1 MIEASP
7 TSADADA
14 EIAAIEAGAED
25 FEPADNGATLFFTA
39 LTDMDAVSHALPNYG
54 FVVNSAQFGYRPKNP
69 VTLTDAERDEVEA
82 FLDAID
88 GDDDVQHVYVGL

>member
-1 MIEASP
+1 MNLKSLAQNLGISETTVSRALNGYPEVSARTRQRVLEA
-7 TSADADA
+7 A
-14 EIAAIEAGAED
+14 E
-25 FEPADNGATLFFTA
+25 
-39 LTDMDAVSHALPNYG
+39 
-54 FVVNSAQFGYRPKNP
+54 QFGYRPKNP